1 MPVASLTA
9 VSKLFGPVAAL
20 RSVTCELL
28 AGRAYLVLGDNGAG
42 KSTLLR
48 ILAGLSQPS
57 AGDVL
62 IFGQPV
68 DECSETIGYMGHD
81 TMLYD
86 ELTALENL
94 RYYATLY
101 SGKKLLR
108 PEDALAQVGLTP
120 GNINPVGL
128 LQVRRGQIGLAQLG
142 LAPDD
147 TNLVGKYSQ
156 GMRQRCSLARV
167 LMLQPKLLLL
177 DEPFSNM
184 DRKSA
189 LEMLAQLKTLRDNG
203 ATIVLTTHQP
213 ELAASLA
220 DETWHLRRGELVIG
234 AAA

>member
-1 MPVASLTA
+1 MQTISPVKTASLTG

-20 RSVTCELL
+20 RSITCELL
-28 AGRAYLVLGDNGAG
+28 AGRVYLVLGENGAG

-57 AGDVL
+57 AGEVR
-62 IFGQPV
+62 IFGAPP

-101 SGKKLLR
+101 GATGIR
-108 PEDALAQVGLTP
+108 PEDALAQVGL
-120 GNINPVGL
+120 
-128 LQVRRGQIGLAQLG
+128 
-142 LAPDD
+142 APED
-147 TNLVGKYSQ
+147 TRLVGKYSQ

-167 LMLQPKLLLL
+167 LMLQPRLLLL

-184 DRKSA
+184 DRASA
-189 LEMLAQLKTLRDNG
+189 LTMLDQLRTLRDGG
-203 ATIVLTTHQP
+203 ACIVLTTHQP

-220 DETWHLRRGELVIG
+220 DETWTLRRGALQG
-234 AAA
+234 ATA

>member
-1 MPVASLTA
+1 MQPQVPAKVASLTG

-20 RSVTCELL
+20 RSITCELL
-28 AGRAYLVLGDNGAG
+28 PGRAYLVLGENGAG

-57 AGDVL
+57 AGQVR
-62 IFGQPV
+62 IFGAPP
-68 DECSETIGYMGHD
+68 DECGEPIGYMGHD

-101 SGKKLLR
+101 GETGLLR
-108 PEDALAQVGLTP
+108 AEDAIAQVGLSP
-120 GNINPVGL
+120 E
-128 LQVRRGQIGLAQLG
+128 
-142 LAPDD
+142 D
-147 TNLVGKYSQ
+147 TRLVGKYSQ

-184 DRKSA
+184 DRASA
-189 LEMLAQLKTLRDNG
+189 LAMLDQLRGLRDSG
-203 ATIVLTTHQP
+203 ATLVLTTHQP

-220 DETWHLRRGELVIG
+220 DETWHLRRGELAVG
-234 AAA
+234 ARA

>member
-1 MPVASLTA
+1 MQVATLSK

-20 RSVTCELL
+20 RSIDCELF
-28 AGRAYLVLGDNGAG
+28 AGRVVLVLGENGAG

-57 AGDVL
+57 AGEVR
-62 IFGQPV
+62 IFGQPP

-101 SGKKLLR
+101 GAAAVC
-108 PEDALAQVGLTP
+108 PEDAIAQVGL
-120 GNINPVGL
+120 
-128 LQVRRGQIGLAQLG
+128 
-142 LAPDD
+142 APED
-147 TNLVGKYSQ
+147 TRLVGKYSQ

-184 DRKSA
+184 DRASA
-189 LEMLAQLKTLRDNG
+189 LAMLDQLRGLRDGG
-203 ATIVLTTHQP
+203 AAIVLTTHQP

-220 DETWHLRRGELVIG
+220 DETWHLRRGELVAG
-234 AAA
+234 AVA